1 MKALVLQQPGRFEM
15 TDVDAPSHPREGE
28 ALVRVR
34 RIGVCGT
41 DLHAFRGRQPFFS
54 YPRILG
60 HELAV
65 EIVEIGSN
73 AAGLKAGDTC
83 ALAPYLECGT
93 CTACRR
99 GRPNCC
105 VRLQVLGVHVDG
117 GMRELLTVPW
127 RKLHRA
133 RSLSVDQLAVVEPLS
148 IGAHAVA
155 RGELP
160 PGEFALVIGAG
171 PIGLAVMQFATL
183 SGARVIA
190 MDTNAE
196 RLRFA
201 KEHLPIESTLL
212 VEHNDPSA
220 SPSPNHSVG
229 PDPTEAITSLAGGE
243 LPVTV
248 FDATGSARSMTAAF
262 RYTASAGRLVLVG
275 LCQDDVSFAD
285 AEFHRRE
292 LTLVSS
298 RNATGA
304 DFDRVIAHMESG
316 AVNIDPWITDR
327 RVLPE
332 VPERFDVWT
341 APGSPF
347 IKAIISLDTTA
358 PAAREAP

>member
-1 MKALVLQQPGRFEM
+1 VKALVLEHPGRFIL
-15 TDVDAPSHPREGE
+15 TDAAAPSRPAADE

-34 RIGVCGT
+34 RIGICGT

-60 HELAV
+60 HELGV
-65 EIVEIGSN
+65 EIVDIDPHN
-73 AAGLKAGDTC
+73 AAGLRPGDPC
-83 ALAPYLECGT
+83 ALAPYLECGA

-105 VRLQVLGVHVDG
+105 ARLQVLGVHVDG

-133 RSLSVDQLAVVEPLS
+133 AALSLDQLAIVEPLS

-160 PGEFALVIGAG
+160 PGEWALVIGAG
-171 PIGLAVMQFATL
+171 PIGLAVMQFAAL
-183 SGARVIA
+183 AGARVIA

-201 KEHLPIESTLL
+201 QEHLPIASTLL
-212 VEHNDPSA
+212 LEQDDPA
-220 SPSPNHSVG
+220 
-229 PDPTEAITSLAGGE
+229 DALKALADGD

-275 LCQDDVSFAD
+275 LCQEDVSFAD

-304 DFDRVIAHMESG
+304 DFDRVIAHLESG

-327 RVLPE
+327 RTLAE
-332 VPERFDVWT
+332 VPDRFDAWT
-341 APGSPF
+341 APGTSF
-347 IKAIISLDTTA
+347 IKAIVSIDA
-358 PAAREAP
+358 